1 MIGVVL
7 WSSLPQETAI
17 IWCEDNAALAY
28 LQGRENLAS
37 SGNWP
42 ESGDLVELEC
52 ETSGPLRHARRV
64 EVVSGY
70 RRSELPEILRGMSH
84 DLPAQPMLR
93 VITNDAPRKEDPQP
107 RKIAIAG

>member
-7 WSSLPQETAI
+7 WSDAAKEKAI

-28 LQGRENLAS
+28 LQGRRHLTGREA
-37 SGNWP
+37 WP

-52 ETSGPLRHARRV
+52 ESIGEHRHARHV

-70 RRSELPEILRGMSH
+70 RRSELPEMLRELGRA
-84 DLPAQPMLR
+84 PAAPMLR
-93 VITNDAPRKEDPQP
+93 VITNDAPREQAPPP
-107 RKIAIAG
+107 RKVAAAG